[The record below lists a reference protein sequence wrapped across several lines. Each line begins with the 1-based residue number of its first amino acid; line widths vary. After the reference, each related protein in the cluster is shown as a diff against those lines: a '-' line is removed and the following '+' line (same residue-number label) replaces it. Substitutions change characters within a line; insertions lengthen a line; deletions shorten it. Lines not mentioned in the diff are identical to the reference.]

1 MKLRLSIFFSLIC
14 IFLFHEQSSFAQ
26 ENKSTTVYVPFE
38 QRFSVGEEFTY
49 LVKYAFIN
57 LGEINTKIYAKETM
71 EGKTIYKSLVQI
83 NSYEGLPFV
92 NIHQDYESWF
102 DSTLY
107 PVYFQALLY
116 YDKDTNYVKYFF
128 EEDNKVHVLK
138 GKLGKREP
146 YRDTIITLHK
156 KYEDGLSLLYFAR
169 YYFNKHQT
177 IRIPCYVNEDTTSTI
192 INYYIDK
199 EEVEIES
206 VDYDVDCLMLDGR
219 TNFTGI
225 FGLTGEFEGW
235 FSDDV
240 YRIPVKAS
248 LQVLIGNVK
257 VELIHWK
264 KKNWKPPA
272 VKD

>member
-1 MKLRLSIFFSLIC
+1 MKLSLSIFFLLIC
-14 IFLFHEQSSFAQ
+14 IFLICEQLSFAQ
-26 ENKSTTVYVPFE
+26 EKNSSKDSIPFE

-57 LGEINTKIYAKETM
+57 LGEIDTKIYAKETI

-128 EEDNKVHVLK
+128 DENNRVHVLK
-138 GKLGKREP
+138 GKLGKSKP
-146 YRDTIITLHK
+146 YRDTIITLHL
-156 KYEDGLSLLYFAR
+156 KYVDGLSLLYFAR

-177 IRIPCYVNEDTTSTI
+177 ITIPCYVNEDTTSTI
-192 INYYIDK
+192 INYYMDK
-199 EEVEIES
+199 EVVEIES
-206 VDYDVDCLMLDGR
+206 VNYDVDCLKLDGR

-235 FSDDV
+235 FSNDI
-240 YRIPVKAS
+240 YRIPIRAS
-248 LQVLIGNVK
+248 LHVLIGNVK
-257 VELIHWK
+257 VELMHWK
-264 KKNWKPPA
+264 KINWKPPVA
-272 VKD
+272 KD